1 MNVREKC
8 YALAEAIFEKIK
20 NNTDDDKGHLAL
32 NIMDD
37 MLKTMPEMR
46 IIIGGDLARAYD
58 LYANIEHHPMI
69 ERFHRQN
76 SIRIMY
82 RLIHLY
88 VLAKPH
94 YEEALQDLIFNLGV
108 EEE

>member
-1 MNVREKC
+1 
-8 YALAEAIFEKIK
+8 
-20 NNTDDDKGHLAL
+20 
-32 NIMDD
+32 
-37 MLKTMPEMR
+37 MLKTMPDMR
-46 IIIGGDLARAYD
+46 IVIGGDLARAYD

-69 ERFHRQN
+69 ERFHRRN

-88 VLAKPH
+88 VSAKPQ
-94 YEEALQDLIFNLGV
+94 YEEALLDLVFNLGI